1 MELGLLLSVIDG
13 VARVVSIDTSFIGEL
28 LLITNVRAITLNL
41 EYFITGLSILGNDR
55 VVEQG
60 DIVER
65 LYTELLIEVGFF
77 LVGRIIDPAG
87 NFLDE

>member
-1 MELGLLLSVIDG
+1 MEIGLLLSVIDG
-13 VARVVSIDTSFIGEL
+13 VARVVSLDTSFIGEL
-28 LLITNVRAITLNL
+28 LLLTNVRGITLNL
-41 EYFITGLSILGNDR
+41 EYYITGLSILGNDR